1 MVPKCFLLFL
11 FYFFFFFILDLLL
24 TNAMEVI
31 AKDPSSLSI
40 KCERNINAIVDI
52 KHLNLFIYFYIYI
65 TFRRESLINLKR
77 MSLD

>member
-11 FYFFFFFILDLLL
+11 FYFFFILDLLL

-52 KHLNLFIYFYIYI
+52 KHLNLFIYIYI

>member
-11 FYFFFFFILDLLL
+11 FYFFFILDLLL